1 MGLIVMKIEDND
13 LVEKV
18 TKETIHGK
26 CCEGDTKKI
35 VNKIVK
41 EKY

>member
-1 MGLIVMKIEDND
+1 MKVEYEDEG

-35 VNKIVK
+35 VDKIVNK
-41 EKY
+41 KY